1 MLETWL
7 IDSAGRRQRSFNCIP
22 CFQNQN
28 SVTFTIQFVCW
39 PASIFPFIATGRRK
53 RVHGTAR
60 DKSRIKILSL
70 LWSPTRSGIFREREI
85 IYRTIF
91 FLFHHA
97 LIMEVSGESLKGPK
111 TPISK
116 PSDYRS
122 DWDYSWLHK
131 SGRFFIFG
139 DPTAIT
145 SFASTVKKSCVRERS
160 KQEYNAAANLKFQ
173 PKPFYR
179 FIMLFHVICLNFY
192 FSLGFLRNWALDHAV
207 FPSSHTSLA
216 RISNSISPSTAFQVW
231 WWLFKSLSL
240 AEHRWWKSARA
251 KKGKPFQGILTSCAT
266 ETCGDSLD
274 GCEIDGRSG
283 VSEMLHSV
291 KCPVILEKKLTWS
304 LHVTIISFL
313 EWFLLELLHYG
324 KRLQRPRLLM

>member
-70 LWSPTRSGIFREREI
+70 LWSRTRSGIFREREI

-145 SFASTVKKSCVRERS
+145 SFASTVKKKLRTRKIKTRIQRS
-160 KQEYNAAANLKFQ
+160 GQFEI
-173 PKPFYR
+173 PTE
-179 FIMLFHVICLNFY
+179 
-192 FSLGFLRNWALDHAV
+192 AL
-207 FPSSHTSLA
+207 
-216 RISNSISPSTAFQVW
+216 
-231 WWLFKSLSL
+231 LSL
-240 AEHRWWKSARA
+240 HNV
-251 KKGKPFQGILTSCAT
+251 ISCY
-266 ETCGDSLD
+266 
-274 GCEIDGRSG
+274 
-283 VSEMLHSV
+283 MF
-291 KCPVILEKKLTWS
+291 KLLFFSWLS
-304 LHVTIISFL
+304 
-313 EWFLLELLHYG
+313 
-324 KRLQRPRLLM
+324 